1 MENFVQKIGLTQIKD
16 LVKNKWSAV
25 STNQQLDDLIVKINC
40 IIGKDAIS
48 AASSSSSNTEELS
61 KRHRLPTFT
70 TGIVNIKPKKPNMPY
85 FDVVAIIDPLSRHSQ
100 KASTILK
107 VLSQITNINL
117 VIYFN
122 CKEKLSAPP
131 LKSFYRYVLE
141 TEIRFG
147 KNGNSKSIIK
157 PLAYFH
163 NMPQTPI
170 LTMNIHSPESWMV
183 EAVNSPFDLDNICL
197 KDIGSENR
205 GVFSEYELEHLI
217 VEGHAF
223 DVQTSQ
229 SPRGLQFNLGTLTNM
244 FQYDTIVMANLGYF
258 QLKASPGMWVSF
270 SF

>member
-107 VLSQITNINL
+107 EQNQII
-117 VIYFN
+117 
-122 CKEKLSAPP
+122 
-131 LKSFYRYVLE
+131 
-141 TEIRFG
+141 
-147 KNGNSKSIIK
+147 
-157 PLAYFH
+157 
-163 NMPQTPI
+163 
-170 LTMNIHSPESWMV
+170 
-183 EAVNSPFDLDNICL
+183 D
-197 KDIGSENR
+197 
-205 GVFSEYELEHLI
+205 
-217 VEGHAF
+217 
-223 DVQTSQ
+223 
-229 SPRGLQFNLGTLTNM
+229 
-244 FQYDTIVMANLGYF
+244 
-258 QLKASPGMWVSF
+258 
-270 SF
+270 